1 MKKRSYIRKGTYSIN
16 DTLSQLK
23 PYLNVY
29 ETKKVSIDFYG
40 DKIYA
45 NSQRYQT
52 FYYTGIKCTC
62 CGLEASFFAKE
73 KAYKDN
79 TERYHL
85 NLYGINKDGKEVMFT
100 KDHILPV
107 SKGGRDHI
115 SNYRTMCETCNKN
128 RGNDTKKLSLNN
140 RVKIMAN
147 KTDIGRKIIT
157 KHIIEHPVYLV

>member
-1 MKKRSYIRKGTYSIN
+1 MLIKYRFGDKLNTVDITAGGSEVFTIDIS
-16 DTLSQLK
+16 DTL
-23 PYLNVY
+23 
-29 ETKKVSIDFYG
+29 TTVSIQ
-40 DKIYA
+40 
-45 NSQRYQT
+45 NR
-52 FYYTGIKCTC
+52 GIDCNGCWLDIILST
-62 CGLEASFFAKE
+62 
-73 KAYKDN
+73 KDN